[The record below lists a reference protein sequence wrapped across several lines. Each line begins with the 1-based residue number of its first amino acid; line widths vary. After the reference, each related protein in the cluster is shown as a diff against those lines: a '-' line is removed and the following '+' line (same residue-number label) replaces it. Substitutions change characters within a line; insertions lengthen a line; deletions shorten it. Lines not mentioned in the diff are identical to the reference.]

1 MEGGIATGNLGQI
14 TAPDFRFEI
23 YLDWK
28 SVRKRYPNY
37 KAQEFARNKGIAFER
52 LGEIVREYD
61 SYDPTGERWP
71 V

>member
-14 TAPDFRFEI
+14 TDPDFRFEI

-37 KAQEFARNKGIAFER
+37 DVQQFARNKGIAFER